1 MNKLT
6 EKLPKRYAAG
16 VEKRMKN
23 LKPPYPKGVSG
34 NPNGINQLGRPK
46 IADRLEKWGRLRVA
60 KKILQNLKTVFP
72 DVDISKMEATDAWTM
87 KVAAAAIRGEAWAI
101 SFIAER
107 CEGKVKQSVE
117 MSGRMGLDLHDISD
131 DELDRRTKDAER
143 REAALQT
150 GTTAANLPQ

>member
-1 MNKLT
+1 MTQRT
-6 EKLPKRYAAG
+6 EKLPKRYTPG

-23 LKPPYPKGVSG
+23 LKPPFEPGTSG
-34 NPNGINQLGRPK
+34 NPTGINAGRPK

-72 DVDISKMEATDAWTM
+72 DVDISKMDASDAWTM

-107 CEGKVKQSVE
+107 CEGKVKQAVE
-117 MSGRMGLDLHDISD
+117 MSGRMGLDLHDISN
-131 DELDRRTKDAER
+131 DELDRRIKDVER
-143 REAALQT
+143 REAALQA